1 MEVDWLSHEKA
12 HDLHDGDGGT
22 RAKIIVSYN
31 KIKIKGVIFYVRA
44 NLTQTSR

>member
-1 MEVDWLSHEKA
+1 MSHEKA

-31 KIKIKGVIFYVRA
+31 KRKIKGVVFYVRA
-44 NLTQTSR
+44 NLTQTPR